1 MSKMAELDYDIQ
13 ELYIDGLSAREIS
26 RRLECSVSDVLAC
39 LKAMGVE
46 DAGPAISDGA
56 LAFQTMVEE
65 LSPFE
70 TVNS

>member
-26 RRLECSVSDVLAC
+26 RRLECPVDQVLAC
-39 LKAMGVE
+39 LKGMGVS
-46 DAGPAISDGA
+46 DSGPAISEGA
-56 LAFQTMVEE
+56 MAFQIMVEE

>member
-26 RRLECSVSDVLAC
+26 RRLECPVDQVLAC
-39 LKAMGVE
+39 LKGMGVA
-46 DAGPAISDGA
+46 DVGPATSTGESV
-56 LAFQTMVEE
+56 FQTMVEE